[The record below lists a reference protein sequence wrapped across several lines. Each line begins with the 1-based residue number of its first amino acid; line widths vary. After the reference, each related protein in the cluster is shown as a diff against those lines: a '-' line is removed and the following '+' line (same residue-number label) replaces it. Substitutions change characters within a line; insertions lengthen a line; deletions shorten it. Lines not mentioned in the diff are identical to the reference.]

1 LDTNV
6 IIYHLR
12 GEDEAIA
19 SRCRDL
25 LRRAAEDE
33 VDLSTSELVV
43 AEAVWVLE
51 TQAELTRDVIRKH
64 LVPITALPGLH
75 LPHKQLWPRI
85 FDLYCEKRVDF
96 IDAYNAVMM
105 ERAGVTEIYSY
116 DRDFDKIAGIRRVTP

>member
-1 LDTNV
+1 M
-6 IIYHLR
+6 
-12 GEDEAIA
+12 
-19 SRCRDL
+19 
-25 LRRAAEDE
+25 
-33 VDLSTSELVV
+33 

-51 TQAELTRDVIRKH
+51 TQADLTRDRIREH

-85 FDLYCEKRVDF
+85 FDLYCEQRIDF

-105 ERAGVTEIYSY
+105 ERAGVAEIYSY